1 MLSAVKRSSPM
12 KDAKRS
18 ASQVQAYLASLP
30 PNCRKRV
37 REMRV
42 AIRAVAPRVVEGKS
56 YGILGYKLDG
66 RRFVYCAGFK
76 RHTSLFPMTQAI
88 RRAFAAELN
97 GYKTATGTIQFPLD
111 KPLPTALVKRLVR
124 ARLAEMRAKARK

>member
-1 MLSAVKRSSPM
+1 MPSAVKRSSPT

-18 ASQVQAYLASLP
+18 ASQVQANLGSLP
-30 PNCRKRV
+30 PSCRKRV
-37 REMRV
+37 GEMRAV
-42 AIRAVAPRVVEGKS
+42 IRAVAPRAVEGKS

-66 RRFVYCAGFK
+66 RRFVYCAGFT
-76 RHTSLFPMTQAI
+76 RHTSLFPMTARI

-111 KPLPTALVKRLVR
+111 KPLPTALVKRLVK
-124 ARLAEMRAKARK
+124 ARLAEMRAKAKK